1 MQPRRKLPK
10 PCCSPTTL
18 DVISVLYFNDD
29 SNVVYKKYNDM
40 IVKTC
45 GCHWYCHCFN
55 ALIKKRASWSLGLKT
70 AKILAPRDV
79 IRFVLQIPPNTR
91 SLKIKSRQS
100 HCLCFVRHGK
110 LKYSNMSIG
119 LLKPKLIWN
128 SGFIFLTLQCGV
140 FLCFFYIFSHSNWFV
155 YRPKNIC
162 YFFSRRFMTRFTA
175 FRRRY
180 AYADIIATFQRT
192 RWQNQLWSWQ
202 F

>member
-1 MQPRRKLPK
+1 MNATNHAIVQSLVHLMQPRRKLPK

-119 LLKPKLIWN
+119 LLKPKLTWN

-140 FLCFFYIFSHSNWFV
+140 FLCFFIFFLIQTDLYTVQKTSAIFSAVDLWLDS
-155 YRPKNIC
+155 
-162 YFFSRRFMTRFTA
+162 
-175 FRRRY
+175 
-180 AYADIIATFQRT
+180 
-192 RWQNQLWSWQ
+192 QL
-202 F
+202 FGAVTLALT